1 MIHQIGA
8 YSRERRGHSLMDVSR
23 VSDPYKVPERAFTE
37 HEDKVSYS
45 RCKTILDG
53 DRKSQIN
60 LDNRVPIY
68 IVYLTAWVDSKG
80 LLYYFDD
87 IYNYDKHQKR
97 AIQ

>member
-1 MIHQIGA
+1 
-8 YSRERRGHSLMDVSR
+8 MDVSE
-23 VSDPYKVPERAFTE
+23 SPEPYKLLKSFTE

-87 IYNYDKHQKR
+87 IYNYDKHPEKSYSVK
-97 AIQ
+97 IINLSFIFFKF